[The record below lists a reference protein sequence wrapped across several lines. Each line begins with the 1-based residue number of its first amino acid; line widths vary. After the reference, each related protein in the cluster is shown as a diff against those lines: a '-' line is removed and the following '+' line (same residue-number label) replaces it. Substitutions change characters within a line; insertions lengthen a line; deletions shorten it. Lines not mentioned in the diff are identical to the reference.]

1 MLQSDWF
8 CHRKLCAVARGRLR
22 KGDAF
27 AFSDILTAVLEILHN
42 SFAKTKS
49 TVMPGFYKY
58 KIVQ

>member
-8 CHRKLCAVARGRLR
+8 CHRKLCAVA

-49 TVMPGFYKY
+49 TVIPGFYKY